1 VPDFGKAGKT
11 RVRQPEASGGMMN
24 GTKTRAENSADSGT
38 GPEHPAHTAS
48 NNSGVVGKVGN
59 YRWFIIALG
68 FLITLINY
76 LDRSA
81 LSYTRKAMEAE
92 FGINDAQFGYIGSAF
107 AISYMIMTTVGGIM
121 VDKWGAHKVWPIAA
135 ILWSAVT
142 AMMGLASGFWVL
154 FAFRL
159 FLGITEGPHFPALTR
174 AVADWLPTS
183 ERARATAIGLAA
195 VPFASVLG
203 GPLITTLILS
213 LGWKGMFVVLGALGI
228 VWAIVWVYAFRDYPE
243 SCSFVSNA
251 ELNHIREG
259 QVHNREIKDSER
271 RSHHLATGKTTW
283 KFMLL
288 NPSLMSNNIAFFAF
302 GYLLFFAI
310 YWLPGYFE
318 KTYHMHLKE
327 VGWFV
332 VAPWLTAAVLLAAA
346 GFISDWL
353 LKKTGSA
360 RLSRSHMIWVC
371 QLISAL
377 CFIPLMFTHDL
388 NVAMLSISLGIGIG
402 LMPNACFYAL
412 NTDLAKDRA
421 ATSLGIMDS
430 FFALGGILAPA
441 LTGQILQ
448 STGSFSAAIA
458 VVITFNIAAV
468 IGVILFQKPDRD
480 MEAAKGS

>member
-1 VPDFGKAGKT
+1 
-11 RVRQPEASGGMMN
+11 MN
-24 GTKTRAENSADSGT
+24 GTQARAEDASDTGT
-38 GPEHPAHTAS
+38 GPEHPAQDTAKDRE
-48 NNSGVVGKVGN
+48 VTGKVGN

-121 VDKWGAHKVWPIAA
+121 VDKWGAHKVWPVAA

-159 FLGITEGPHFPALTR
+159 FLGVTEGPHFPALTR
-174 AVADWLPTS
+174 AVADWLPTN

-228 VWAIVWVYAFRDYPE
+228 VWAVVWVYAFRDYPE
-243 SCSFVSNA
+243 SSTFVSNA

-259 QVHNREIKDSER
+259 QSHNREIKDSER

-318 KTYHMHLKE
+318 KSYGMHLKE

-332 VAPWLTAAVLLAAA
+332 VAPWLTAAILLASA

-360 RLSRSHMIWVC
+360 RLSRSHMIWIC

-377 CFIPLMFTHDL
+377 CFIPLMFTHEL
-388 NVAMLSISLGIGIG
+388 NVAMISISLGIGIG

-448 STGSFSAAIA
+448 ATNSFSAAIA

>member
-1 VPDFGKAGKT
+1 
-11 RVRQPEASGGMMN
+11 MN
-24 GTKTRAENSADSGT
+24 GTQDRPVETVTGKQTGSAKDIDGSS
-38 GPEHPAHTAS
+38 TAGS
-48 NNSGVVGKVGN
+48 IAAKVGS
-59 YRWFIIALG
+59 YRWVIISLG

-81 LSYTRKAMEAE
+81 LSYTRKAIEGE
-92 FGINDAQFGYIGSAF
+92 FGINDAQFGMIGSAF

-121 VDKWGAHKVWPIAA
+121 VDKWGAHKVWPVAA

-142 AMMGLASGFWVL
+142 AMMGLASGFWIL

-159 FLGITEGPHFPALTR
+159 LLGIAEGPHFPALTR
-174 AVADWLPTS
+174 SVADWLPTS

-203 GPLITTLILS
+203 GPMITTLIVS
-213 LGWKGMFVVLGALGI
+213 LGWKGMFVVLGALGL
-228 VWAIVWVYAFRDYPE
+228 VWSVAWFYLFRDYPE
-243 SCSFVSNA
+243 SSPHVSNA
-251 ELNHIREG
+251 ELQFIREG
-259 QVHNREIKDSER
+259 KSNERHINDADR

-283 KFMLL
+283 RFMLL

-302 GYLLFFAI
+302 GYLLFFAV
-310 YWLPGYFE
+310 YWLPGFLE
-318 KTYHMHLKE
+318 KTYNLHLKE
-327 VGWFV
+327 VGLFV
-332 VAPWLTAAVLLAAA
+332 VAPWLTAAILLAAA

-353 LKKTGSA
+353 MKKTGSA
-360 RLSRSHMIWVC
+360 RLARTHMIWIC

-377 CFIPLMFTHDL
+377 CFIPLMFSHDL
-388 NVAMLSISLGIGIG
+388 NTALLMISLGIGIG

-441 LTGQILQ
+441 ATGFILQ
-448 STGSFSAAIA
+448 ATGNFSAAIG
-458 VVITFNIAAV
+458 VVVFFNLAAV

-480 MEAAKGS
+480 MEAAKGM